1 MSNHLDKLSKAELEA
16 EKRRIN
22 SLVKKIVIGALIYAG
37 IIFYLM
43 YNGNKAAGNYLL
55 AVPVVMFVII
65 YWPYAGQKL
74 ENYQNIIMR
83 RF

>member
-16 EKRRIN
+16 EKSRIN

-65 YWPYAGQKL
+65 YIYGVSLKKITKELKKRQ
-74 ENYQNIIMR
+74 
-83 RF
+83 